1 MKVGVVGCGAISD
14 IYLSN
19 MIHKFDNLEVVACCA
34 AHFENAQKKAA
45 QYGILP
51 CTFEQMLRM
60 PEIQMLVILTPA
72 PTHYD
77 LIRAGLLAGKH
88 VYTEKTVTVDLDQAK
103 ELQALA
109 RERNLYLGAAPDT
122 FLGAALQRA
131 RQIID
136 SGELGEIT
144 GFQIYAN
151 RNLDIL
157 TSMFKFLRLPGG
169 GICYDYGVYYLTALV
184 SLLGPVEKVCAVV
197 ENRKPVRVDCIPQ
210 SPDFGRKFA
219 YENESQVTGI
229 LRTRSG
235 ISGTFTL
242 NGESIPMD
250 MAQFRIYGTEGV
262 LNLTDP
268 NGFGGDL
275 KLTTSPNW
283 VLTEKAVVNTLPHSE
298 NSRGLGPWEMAC
310 AIAEGRP
317 NRANIAM
324 AVHVLDVICAMM
336 ESNARGGFVAVET
349 VCDRPEP
356 LWKN

>member
-34 AHFENAQKKAA
+34 AHLENAEKKAA
-45 QYGILP
+45 RYGILP
-51 CTFEQMLRM
+51 CTFEQMLAM
-60 PEIQMLVILTPA
+60 PEIRMLVILTPA

-77 LIRAGLLAGKH
+77 LIRRGLLAGKH
-88 VYTEKTVTVDLDQAK
+88 VYTEKTVTVDPDQAK
-103 ELQALA
+103 ELKNLA
-109 RERNLYLGAAPDT
+109 REKGLYLGAAPDT

-131 RQIID
+131 RQVID
-136 SGELGEIT
+136 SGELGQVT
-144 GFQIYAN
+144 GFQICAN

-157 TSMFKFLRLPGG
+157 TSLFKFLRLPGG

-197 ENRKPVRVDCIPQ
+197 ENRKPIRVDCIPQ
-210 SPDFGRKFA
+210 SPDFGKEFA
-219 YENESQVTGI
+219 YDNESQVTGI
-229 LRTRSG
+229 LRTESG

-242 NGESIPMD
+242 NGESISAD
-250 MAQFRIYGTEGV
+250 MAQFMIYGTEGV
-262 LNLTDP
+262 LKLTDP
-268 NGFGGDL
+268 NGFGGEL
-275 KLTTSPNW
+275 RLVTSPNW
-283 VLTEKAVVNTLPHSE
+283 VLTEKTLDNPLPHSE

-310 AIAEGRP
+310 AIGEGRP
-317 NRANIAM
+317 NRANIDM

-336 ESNARGGFVAVET
+336 ESNARGGFVNVQT
-349 VCDRPEP
+349 TCCRPEP